1 MYSPTGKGMKL
12 PSREGVTSRVRVITI
27 PVDEALKIDQCNALG
42 GLAVQCVGVAGC
54 SGPTVFRGL
63 PVMINL
69 HMNPAVTSGVF
80 GRCAGRT
87 IVGDNSRVID
97 IEGKI
102 IDSRAAIRPS
112 SVGRII
118 AGRRVFENCARPFD
132 TVNLNKDPL
141 LLSEII

>member
-1 MYSPTGKGMKL
+1 
-12 PSREGVTSRVRVITI
+12 
-27 PVDEALKIDQCNALG
+27 
-42 GLAVQCVGVAGC
+42 
-54 SGPTVFRGL
+54 
-63 PVMINL
+63 MINL

-87 IVGDNSRVID
+87 IVGDNSRVIV

-141 LLSEII
+141 LLSEIIGDVTGGFCGIASLLLVAGGRKSLGS